1 MELIKGSEE
10 ILDENKKILIE
21 FYHACVT
28 QGLTLA
34 RIEKYFFHLYH
45 LAKLI
50 KKPFPFCEKED
61 IQKLVEVIESRDYS
75 DWTKHDY
82 KIILR
87 KFFKWLRGSED
98 YPEEVKWIKVNSI
111 KNNRLPEEILTE
123 EEVKRLAN
131 FANNPRDR
139 ALVLTL
145 YESGCRIG
153 ELLSLKIKNV
163 SFDDYGAILIV
174 SGKTGSRRV
183 RIISSAPALASWIEN
198 HPFKNNPEAFLWVVL
213 GTRNHHEM
221 MSYASVCSL
230 LKKLAKKAGIK
241 KRVNPH
247 SFRHARATH
256 LASFLTEAQL
266 CQHMGWVQGSDMAST
281 YVHLSGRDVDNA
293 LLKLHG
299 LAKDEKKEEGILK
312 VKICPR
318 CQEKNDPIAR
328 FCKRCASPLDIKTAL
343 DFEEKRKRKD
353 EVVAKV
359 IEALS
364 EDPKIK
370 ERIYKVIKKLK
381 LEKEF
386 EEE

>member
-1 MELIKGSEE
+1 
-10 ILDENKKILIE
+10 
-21 FYHACVT
+21 
-28 QGLTLA
+28 
-34 RIEKYFFHLYH
+34 
-45 LAKLI
+45 
-50 KKPFPFCEKED
+50 
-61 IQKLVEVIESRDYS
+61 
-75 DWTKHDY
+75 
-82 KIILR
+82 
-87 KFFKWLRGSED
+87 
-98 YPEEVKWIKVNSI
+98 
-111 KNNRLPEEILTE
+111 
-123 EEVKRLAN
+123 
-131 FANNPRDR
+131 
-139 ALVLTL
+139 L

-153 ELLSLKIKNV
+153 ELLTLKIKNV

-230 LKKLAKKAGIK
+230 LRKLAKKAGIK

-299 LAKDEKKEEGILK
+299 LAKDEKKEEEILK
-312 VKICPR
+312 VKLCPR

-343 DFEEKRKRKD
+343 NFEEKRKRKD

-370 ERIYKVIKKLK
+370 ERIYEVIKKLK

-386 EEE
+386 ED